1 MEASGE
7 VVTSLFTSFK
17 KIIVEKAKIL
27 IMESIMHRIVLF
39 IGKDTID
46 DVILINN
53 SSTQVQRQS
62 FI

>member
-53 SSTQVQRQS
+53 SSTQVQRQ